1 MNIVVQDVQIGRGAL
16 KVMVKDSIDIQG
28 LKTMIG
34 SKALMDKPSATKNA
48 EVVERILAADCQIT
62 AKPIYM
68 SWLLVLPGSIPF
80 GTAINP
86 QYPDLIPG
94 GSSSGSALP

>member
-68 SWLLVLPGSIPF
+68 SWLLNTGSIPF
-80 GTAINP
+80 LALQSILNI
-86 QYPDLIPG
+86 LI
-94 GSSSGSALP
+94 